1 LDESSAQTSARFD
14 ASIDP
19 WEKDAV
25 TMQND
30 GDDVATKGGHRMIRE
45 RLLTFCAAV
54 WGLAVAIALL
64 PRWTRP
70 APPGQLPGFATS
82 AGFDAQAPFYFI
94 AGVIVLPVLAAA
106 LMHPWIARL
115 CAPETRAWAR
125 VAAAIAMLLPIW
137 LVLIEPDLLWTTL
150 PTAVAVMVCVALRGL
165 PARFTRRDVI
175 LLPTTA
181 AVFLAIIDLTG
192 LGVEKQF
199 VLAVAIVI
207 SVRLAIVLVR
217 SRVALPASLCFA
229 LAPLALV
236 FQTRAFSYAHRHFG
250 WTPLA
255 IVVITPFLLRLFVH
269 NTPVVRHR
277 LRRLVVYAIFPIAVY
292 SYLAATSLTT
302 AEGKPRLSF
311 FEEAHHLTP
320 ASEALRGER
329 FYRDIIPSHGLI
341 NDGLLDVVLLR
352 GGLETMGQDMKGRYA
367 IASLCS
373 VAVYALTTAATG
385 SPEAGILAY
394 HLGRTEGATRVLPAL
409 LTLALMV
416 SAVRQR
422 NPRLLAWA
430 GAGAIVTGLTS
441 IDHGVYISVAL
452 LFAMTRVRRGWRF
465 AALGAAAAAVPA
477 LLVLSVAGIVVP
489 FFKTSIFELATLGPA
504 YALTPFNPPAIFKTF
519 TNVPELLAAT
529 FDRGASLT
537 MIWIAALLFVAVAL
551 TTRPPALAR
560 RRARYE
566 ALLTICIWMVIVA
579 FSYAERQHFHF
590 QTAVPPFLIG
600 GAMYAAARRR
610 WVIPVAVVLLLMI
623 AQPTAHLAHV
633 ASLRHATGP
642 LDPKF
647 SSVLYDPPR
656 AGDALWPEADAT
668 TIGAAGV
675 YINRLA
681 PEDTFFDFTNSGLLY
696 FLFNCDCPIRQV
708 EVAFYEREDLQREV
722 IARIERNPHVVA
734 ALVILPRLRL
744 GRSRPQSRS
753 RPSRLEVSSG
763 PLPSRLSSRLGG
775 VLAKEVRI
783 NA

>member
-1 LDESSAQTSARFD
+1 
-14 ASIDP
+14 
-19 WEKDAV
+19 
-25 TMQND
+25 
-30 GDDVATKGGHRMIRE
+30 MIRE

-54 WGLAVAIALL
+54 WGLAVAMALL
-64 PRWTRP
+64 PHWMRP
-70 APPGQLPGFATS
+70 APPGQLPGFATAS
-82 AGFDAQAPFYFI
+82 GFDAQAPFLFI
-94 AGVIVLPVLAAA
+94 AGVLVLPMLAAA
-106 LMHPWIARL
+106 LMRPWVARL
-115 CAPETRAWAR
+115 SMPETRAWAR
-125 VAAAIAMLLPIW
+125 NAAAMAMLFPIW
-137 LVLIEPDLLWTTL
+137 LVLIEPDLLWTTV
-150 PTAVAVMVCVALRGL
+150 PTAVAVLVCVALRGL

-175 LLPTTA
+175 LLSTTA
-181 AVFLAIIDLTG
+181 GVFLAIIDLTG

-199 VLAVAIVI
+199 ALAVAIVI
-207 SVRLAIVLVR
+207 SVRLAIVLIR
-217 SRVALPASLCFA
+217 PRVALPASLCFA

-236 FQTRAFSYAHRHFG
+236 FQTRAFSYAPRHFG

-255 IVVITPFLLRLFVH
+255 IAVVTPFVLRLFVH
-269 NTPVVRHR
+269 NTPLVRHR
-277 LRRLVVYAIFPIAVY
+277 LRRLVVYAVFPIAVY

-320 ASEALRGER
+320 ASEALRGEH

-352 GGLETMGQDMKGRYA
+352 GGLETIGRAMKGRYA

-373 VAVYALTTAATG
+373 VAVYALTTAVTG
-385 SPEAGILAY
+385 SPEAGVLAF

-416 SAVRQR
+416 SAVRRR

-430 GAGAIVTGLTS
+430 GAGAIVTGLVS

-452 LFAMTRVRRGWRF
+452 LFAMTRVRQGWRF

-477 LLVLSVAGIVVP
+477 LLALSVEGIVVP
-489 FFKTSIFELATLGPA
+489 FFKTSIFEVATLGPI
-504 YALTPFNPPAIFKTF
+504 YTLTPFTPPAIFKTF
-519 TNVPELLAAT
+519 TSLPELLAAT
-529 FDRGASLT
+529 FDRDAALI
-537 MIWIAALLFVAVAL
+537 MIWIAALLFVAVAMA
-551 TTRPPALAR
+551 TRPPALAR

-566 ALLTICIWMVIVA
+566 ALLTISVWIVIVA

-590 QTAVPPFLIG
+590 QTAVPTFLIG
-600 GAMYAAARRR
+600 GAMVAAARRR

-623 AQPTAHLAHV
+623 AQPTSHLARV

-656 AGDALWPEADAT
+656 AADALWADAT
-668 TIGAAGV
+668 TITAAGA

-681 PEDTFFDFTNSGLLY
+681 PEETFFDFTNSGLLY
-696 FLFNCDCPIRQV
+696 FLFNRDCPIRQV

-722 IARIERNPHVVA
+722 IARLERNPHVVA
-734 ALVILPRLRL
+734 ALVPSSPAYGSVDYVPNAVRAPLVWKYLQDHF
-744 GRSRPQSRS
+744 RPDYQAGSVVFWR
-753 RPSRLEVSSG
+753 R
-763 PLPSRLSSRLGG
+763 
-775 VLAKEVRI
+775 K
-783 NA
+783 